1 MFMPKGSQAEWHRV
15 GLVLGDMSGDHPDSL
30 TRAAARQGLT
40 PEFVREYA
48 GEYLEKRKGRWVIA
62 EDHRE
67 WSEWVIHALAQRR
80 VITLDGL
87 REIFISDEEKRL
99 EYARYLQCVKEAL
112 RERQFELDTTLV
124 EIKSNDS
131 PDWKVLEAEAPRSGL
146 FEAMLRLHTFSG
158 RTIRDDDGVEYWY
171 VTDIDLLEQIHNY
184 YRQDYSDC
192 DIDPADEI
200 NEPDW
205 N

>member
-1 MFMPKGSQAEWHRV
+1 MFTPRGSQAEWHRV
-15 GLVLGDMSGDHPDSL
+15 GLVLGDMSGDRPDSL

-67 WSEWVIHALAQRR
+67 WSEWVIHALAQMR

-112 RERQFELDTTLV
+112 RPANFFEVEETHNDYV
-124 EIKSNDS
+124 EIIQVQDPSDVQKD
-131 PDWKVLEAEAPRSGL
+131 
-146 FEAMLRLHTFSG
+146 FEVMLRLHSFTGRTFS
-158 RTIRDDDGVEYWY
+158 DDDGVEYWY
-171 VTDIDLLEQIHNY
+171 VTDVDLLREIYDY
-184 YRQDYSDC
+184 YWRDDWYHDV
-192 DIDPADEI
+192 DPANEI

-205 N
+205 D